1 MAPTWLF
8 TVQPATHHSGFRVR
22 EEKKKREMNFNVK
35 EGFFLFEED
44 TISNKGLFLS
54 NYITGK
60 IVNITKYWRLASLVK
75 K

>member
-1 MAPTWLF
+1 MLK
-8 TVQPATHHSGFRVR
+8 RV
-22 EEKKKREMNFNVK
+22 
-35 EGFFLFEED
+35 FFLFEED

>member
-1 MAPTWLF
+1 
-8 TVQPATHHSGFRVR
+8 
-22 EEKKKREMNFNVK
+22 MNFNVK
-35 EGFFLFEED
+35 EGFFLIEED
-44 TISNKGLFLS
+44 TISIKGLFLS